1 MRDFILE
8 YLTDEITI
16 EVSTIILNNL
26 VACTAAFFIM
36 FTYKITYAGAAYS
49 RKFNVTL
56 GTITIVTTMIMSVI
70 SNNVALSLG
79 MVGALSII
87 RYRTAIKDVRDA
99 SYIFWAIAVGIG
111 CGVSQYALIGIGSVF
126 LLLFMLL
133 TRQGGVS
140 GRKLLIVYGK
150 LEAQNQIEA
159 TADAYFKGKISR
171 VMKNATE
178 QSCEVIYSVSER
190 ELARADERE
199 ATDITQELMKISGVS
214 RVNLVDQT
222 DDISR

>member
-1 MRDFILE
+1 MRNFILE

-26 VACTAAFFIM
+26 VACMAAFFIM
-36 FTYKITYAGAAYS
+36 FTYKITYTGTAYS

-133 TRQGGVS
+133 TKQGGVS

-159 TADAYFKGKISR
+159 TTDAYFKGKISR

-190 ELARADERE
+190 ELDRADERE